1 MKALLSKPSIIL
13 LLLITLLGCKQKNVN
28 NITDKQIEES
38 VRAFENRTIYKKLT
52 KEIIDS
58 ANDNELEMIVYDNI
72 CSRFNSDYSNDYEVV
87 KGLSKGQQAIY
98 SIWWVEA
105 EVNNG
110 GFNQFYFNPSGKFAE
125 MAVDGFKVIGAN
137 KFADLMIQANK
148 IYNENKEILEG
159 FDDGTIESFSKSYED
174 NPLDSMDQK
183 FYELYKDENLSE
195 LRIAYIRKNYTEFI

>member
-1 MKALLSKPSIIL
+1 MKTLPSKLSIIL
-13 LLLITLLGCKQKNVN
+13 LLLVTLLGCKQKNEN

-110 GFNQFYFNPSGKFAE
+110 GFNQFYFNSSGKFAE
-125 MAVDGFKVIGAN
+125 MAIDGFKVIGAN
-137 KFADLMIQANK
+137 KFADLMIEANK

-159 FDDGTIESFSKSYED
+159 FDDGTVESFSKSYED
-174 NPLDSMDQK
+174 NPLDNMDQK
-183 FYELYKDENLSE
+183 FYEIYNEENLSE
-195 LRIAYIRKNYTEFI
+195 LRITYIRKNYTEFI